1 MPKSKVA
8 AKAKAA
14 SKMPMKIN
22 KSGKAIKKSAPADG
36 GVKDKRKLRYKP
48 GTVTLREIKRYQKS
62 VDMLLPRASF
72 QRLVRSITTDM
83 DH

>member
-14 SKMPMKIN
+14 SKMPVAKV
-22 KSGKAIKKSAPADG
+22 KGSKAIKKAAPAEG
-36 GVKDKRKLRYKP
+36 GMKEKRKNRFKP

-72 QRLVRSITTDM
+72 
-83 DH
+83 

>member
-14 SKMPMKIN
+14 TKMPTKV
-22 KSGKAIKKSAPADG
+22 KDSKQIKKTAPAEG
-36 GVKDKRKLRYKP
+36 GVKDRKQRRNKP
-48 GTVTLREIKRYQKS
+48 GTVTLREVKRYQRT

-72 QRLVRSITTDM
+72 QRCVRSIT
-83 DH
+83 